1 MGELLNQY
9 IEYCWNL
16 DKASLANTNFITWL
30 LKEQDVLDLNAVKTN
45 ALKIATVALNAAVSM
60 IAGID
65 INTAITKFNEWRTA
79 IETNAQKS
87 KELSSSM
94 TDLISQYK
102 ELGDKSGWDMDDF
115 AQAKDLN
122 AEILDLLKN
131 KERLMK
137 TNLVNLTCKMVNM
150 KSSLDC

>member
-60 IAGID
+60 IAGIA

>member
-60 IAGID
+60 IAGIA

-94 TDLISQYK
+94 TNLISQYK

>member
-1 MGELLNQY
+1 MGGLLDQY

-16 DKASLANTNFITWL
+16 DKASLSNTNFITWL

-60 IAGID
+60 IAGIA

>member
-1 MGELLNQY
+1 MGGLLDQY

-60 IAGID
+60 TAGIA

>member
-1 MGELLNQY
+1 MGGLLDQY

-60 IAGID
+60 IAGIA

-79 IETNAQKS
+79 IETNARKS

>member
-60 IAGID
+60 IAGIA

-79 IETNAQKS
+79 IETNSQKS

>member
-45 ALKIATVALNAAVSM
+45 ALKIATVALNAAGSM
-60 IAGID
+60 IAGIA

>member
-1 MGELLNQY
+1 MGGLLDQY

-60 IAGID
+60 IAGIA

-122 AEILDLLKN
+122 AEILDLPKN